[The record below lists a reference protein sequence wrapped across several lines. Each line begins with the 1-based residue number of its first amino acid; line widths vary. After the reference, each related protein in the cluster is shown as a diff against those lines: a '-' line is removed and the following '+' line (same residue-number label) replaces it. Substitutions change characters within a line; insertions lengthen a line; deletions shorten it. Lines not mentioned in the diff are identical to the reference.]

1 MNTTN
6 ASKRQFL
13 KAGLAIGAAAS
24 TGLSGNFAF
33 AQDKPLVTLRVSSTL
48 PLDAN
53 SAHYVWYSR
62 FAQNLK
68 TAVGNK
74 IVVNYFPSDQLGKES
89 DVVNQV
95 RIGSVDMMIS
105 GSSIWSTT
113 VPEIGVLDM
122 GYLFAN
128 LDHSGRALDGKAGAI
143 LSKLMVDRIGVQVL
157 GWAYSLGARNV
168 FTKNPVRSV
177 AELKGTKI
185 RVLPVKNFV
194 STLRYMGAVPT
205 PIPFGEIYTSLQTG
219 VVDGFEHDAPTAL
232 AGKFFEVA
240 KYCALTQHIYNP
252 QTPVIGKRS
261 FAKIPA
267 DLQKAFLDAATEATL
282 YQRQRAAD
290 MERDAFE
297 KLKGLGLTVSTVD
310 REALRKDVAPLWGE
324 FTTQYPAVKPVVDE
338 IVAAR
343 G

>member
-13 KAGLAIGAAAS
+13 KTGLAIGGAAA
-24 TGLSGNFAF
+24 GLSGNLAF
-33 AQDKPLVTLRVSSTL
+33 AQDKPLVTLRMSSTL

-143 LSKLMVDRIGVQVL
+143 LSKLMYDRVGVQVL

-177 AELKGTKI
+177 AELKGIKL
-185 RVLPVKNFV
+185 RVLPVRITEFSITEEAFDANLNPIRAKISLGLRVLSVNDVGFAHKAGNLFMAYLQAKEQLAQRNPGGAL
-194 STLRYMGAVPT
+194 STLGISG
-205 PIPFGEIYTSLQTG
+205 IP
-219 VVDGFEHDAPTAL
+219 
-232 AGKFFEVA
+232 
-240 KYCALTQHIYNP
+240 
-252 QTPVIGKRS
+252 
-261 FAKIPA
+261 
-267 DLQKAFLDAATEATL
+267 
-282 YQRQRAAD
+282 
-290 MERDAFE
+290 
-297 KLKGLGLTVSTVD
+297 
-310 REALRKDVAPLWGE
+310 
-324 FTTQYPAVKPVVDE
+324 
-338 IVAAR
+338 
-343 G
+343 